1 MIAKT
6 QTEIT
11 IKMFAEKNGETCN
24 FVRLHANENR
34 TLTLTHV
41 TEFKCHK
48 WQYNYDYESAL
59 KHYYLILKSNYRKDK
74 EIQI

>member
-1 MIAKT
+1 MIPKT

-11 IKMFAEKNGETCN
+11 IKMFVDVHGEACN
-24 FVRLHANENR
+24 LVRLHANENR

-41 TEFKCHK
+41 TQFKCHK

-59 KHYYLILKSNYRKDK
+59 KHYYLILKTNYSK
-74 EIQI
+74 EELPF